1 MKIRLIT
8 LAMLLTASMFSQPA
22 TAATASGSFTVA
34 LTIEYDCHGSKA
46 NGALQ
51 FACDGGVEPGVSTK
65 TATQVFPL
73 PSVRVPGSSWTL
85 RDAATDDGTRVM
97 VVEY

>member
-1 MKIRLIT
+1 MKIRLIA
-8 LAMLLTASMFSQPA
+8 LSMLVAASLFSQAA

-46 NGALQ
+46 GDALR

-73 PSVRVPGSSWTL
+73 PSVRVPGSSWSL